1 MKICRQWGGAM
12 MVFIALTFAKKTDS
26 RVLRAGST
34 RTVASH
40 GIWKNLRRT
49 SNGIRNNFHRTLQRS
64 PFKSRSISGTHSL
77 VFNDDLEMQL
87 SQIIKER
94 KLRRDEKSGGRAS
107 LPAVAFDIDG
117 VFKMGGQYSAAG
129 AEALR
134 KVVDAEIPYVLVT
147 NGGGGRTEEQYA
159 NEMNKKLQAV
169 DEKSADMEFVT
180 GDQMILSYTPFDSDL
195 SHLKNEPVLIV
206 GSPRILEAAVN
217 YGFTKAM
224 HLSEYTCRHPTMN
237 PFGKSGLEK
246 DDCVINLAREEW
258 NEDFKAILVFT
269 DPVDF
274 FEGIQVL
281 TDVLLSSKPG
291 KVEFEPERRIPI
303 VFSNPDLLWKTQYPH
318 ARFGQG
324 AFRLALEVCY
334 KARLQNLG
342 ASEKEIENRLRDFVQ
357 YGKPEI
363 AQFLHTKRALIKQ
376 AAKTGCDISHYYMVG
391 DNPMSD
397 IQGAINMD
405 ERARSKDEKRW
416 SGLLVRTGVYKDGDN
431 DLGATKIVD
440 NVLDSVDH
448 ILDAHKEELQK
459 LKEQKATK
467 TVA

>member
-1 MKICRQWGGAM
+1 
-12 MVFIALTFAKKTDS
+12 
-26 RVLRAGST
+26 
-34 RTVASH
+34 
-40 GIWKNLRRT
+40 
-49 SNGIRNNFHRTLQRS
+49 
-64 PFKSRSISGTHSL
+64 
-77 VFNDDLEMQL
+77 
-87 SQIIKER
+87 
-94 KLRRDEKSGGRAS
+94 
-107 LPAVAFDIDG
+107 
-117 VFKMGGQYSAAG
+117 
-129 AEALR
+129 
-134 KVVDAEIPYVLVT
+134 
-147 NGGGGRTEEQYA
+147 
-159 NEMNKKLQAV
+159 
-169 DEKSADMEFVT
+169 
-180 GDQMILSYTPFDSDL
+180 MILSYTPFDSDL

-217 YGFTKAM
+217 YGFRKAM

-281 TDVLLSSKPG
+281 SDVLLSSQPG

-334 KARLQNLG
+334 KARLQSLG
-342 ASEKEIENRLRDFVQ
+342 VSEKEIEERLNDFVQ

-376 AAKTGCDISHYYMVG
+376 AAKTGCSPYFSFFSDFTFALVNTTKQIVIAGLYDIRCDISHYYMVG

-397 IQGAINMD
+397 IQGAVNMD
-405 ERARSKDEKRW
+405 NRALSKDEKRW

-431 DLGATKIVD
+431 DLGATEIFD

-448 ILDAHKEELQK
+448 ILETHKEVIQK
-459 LKEQKATK
+459 LKEQKATR
-467 TVA
+467 TAS